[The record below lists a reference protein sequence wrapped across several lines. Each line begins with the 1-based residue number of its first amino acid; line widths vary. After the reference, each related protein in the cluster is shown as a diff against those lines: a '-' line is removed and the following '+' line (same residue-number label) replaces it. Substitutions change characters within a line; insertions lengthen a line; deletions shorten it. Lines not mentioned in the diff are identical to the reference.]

1 MSELATRVAVAA
13 VGVPLVILL
22 CIAGGFYFFGFVAI
36 LSALALYEF
45 YGLTAS
51 KGARPQVVMGLIVGF
66 LMTSAFISPRASL
79 LLAEFLEGQGLALP
93 TPSMTQYIM
102 ILLLVSVPVAL
113 IFELFRTRGTAII
126 NLSMTVFGW
135 MYVSLFFGALVG
147 LREVFNPYD
156 FPVSRYFH
164 IIGPS
169 VPAEVQDT
177 LHWWGGLTMVSVF
190 ASVWVC
196 DSAAYFVGRAL
207 GKHPLFKRVSPNKTW
222 EGAIGGFVGAVAV
235 FTVARFIALPYLS
248 VVQAIVCG
256 ALIGLF
262 GQVGDLVE
270 SLLKRSAGVKDSSA
284 LFPGDGGVLDRFDS
298 LMFVAP
304 LLFFYLE
311 FIVFAV

>member
-1 MSELATRVAVAA
+1 MSELVRRVVVAA
-13 VGVPLVILL
+13 VGIPLVIFL

-51 KGARPQVVMGLIVGF
+51 KGARPQVVLGLIVGF
-66 LMTSAFISPRASL
+66 LMTFAFVSPRAGL

-93 TPSMTQYIM
+93 TPSMTQYIL
-102 ILLLVSVPVAL
+102 ILLLVSIPVAL
-113 IFELFRTRGTAII
+113 ILELFRTKGSAIS
-126 NLSMTVFGW
+126 NLSMTVLGW

-156 FPVSRYFH
+156 FPVSRHFD

-169 VPAEVQDT
+169 VPVEVQDI
-177 LHWWGGLTMVSVF
+177 LHRWGGLTMVSVF
-190 ASVWVC
+190 ASIWAC
-196 DSAAYFVGRAL
+196 DSGAYFVGRAL

-222 EGAIGGFVGAVAV
+222 EGAIGGFVFAIAV
-235 FTVARFIALPYLS
+235 FAAARFIALPYLS

-256 ALIGLF
+256 GMIGLF

-284 LFPGDGGVLDRFDS
+284 LIPGHGGVLDRFDS

-304 LLFFYLE
+304 LLFLYLE